1 MSGIDSEW
9 NNFLQSHF
17 EPFSTQPFEETKY
30 SDKQIEDQN
39 INGTNTSISENIP
52 TTPNNIKCEDLYIS
66 TQTRIFFL
74 NVQKVDVIHLFWN
87 VAVISYGEAKDGI
100 IKKQIRLI
108 SNSREEFQYYVENR
122 DIQNY
127 YSEKIIKQ
135 IDNPNARKIKFKDVR
150 KLTIGMSKKDIMS
163 CHGKNKNAF
172 INCFVMILRIKHNNK
187 FHEIHVKVFNT
198 GRIAI
203 PGIVN
208 EDLLNKTIQTLLTIL
223 QESIAETISLI
234 PEEESPE
241 VQRLVKGKM
250 NKDTKKKGKSYY
262 EKVKPKSNVLINSN
276 FNCGYYIRQ
285 DRLRNI
291 LRDTYGLNPVYDPS
305 MYPGVKCKF
314 YYNNDLPKDPE
325 LQLGRLELQDQGVTM
340 TELDELTL
348 EKYTKVSFMI
358 FRTGNCLIV
367 GNCTKDILSYVYEF
381 VKNILSC
388 EYENIQAIHDHPVQK
403 MKKPKPRKKQL
414 HLTKDYYD
422 NLYNSQKSI

>member
-9 NNFLQSHF
+9 DVFLQNQF
-17 EPFSTQPFEETKY
+17 DPFTKGLLEETQY
-30 SDKQIEDQN
+30 SESN
-39 INGTNTSISENIP
+39 IANNKISNEVNNEVE
-52 TTPNNIKCEDLYIS
+52 PNNAQDTSNTEMVVCEELYIS

-74 NVQKVDVIHLFWN
+74 NVNKVDVIYLFWN
-87 VAVISYGEAKDGI
+87 IPVISYSEPRDGI
-100 IKKQIRLI
+100 IKKQIRII
-108 SNSREEFQYYVENR
+108 SNSRDDFHDYIEKRNLQT
-122 DIQNY
+122 Y

-172 INCFVMILRIKHNNK
+172 INCFVMILRVKHSGK

-208 EDLLNKTIQTLLTIL
+208 EELLQKTTKILLDTL
-223 QESIAETISLI
+223 QKSISEKLLLI

-241 VQRLVKGKM
+241 VERLVKGKI
-250 NKDTKKKGKSYY
+250 NKETKKKEKSYY

-285 DRLRNI
+285 DKLRNI
-291 LRDTYGLNPVYDPS
+291 LRDKYGLNPVYDPS

-314 YYNNDLPKDPE
+314 YYKNDLPNDPL
-325 LQLGRLELQDQGVTM
+325 LQQGKLEEQDQSVTM

-367 GNCTKDILSYVYEF
+367 GNCTKEILSYVYEF

-388 EYENIQAIHDHPVQK
+388 EYEHIQAIHDHPVQK

-414 HLTKDYYD
+414 QFTKEYYD
-422 NLYNSQKSI
+422 DLYNS